1 MWPNRP
7 FPRGSIP
14 GVGRSHNW
22 RASASGTLASMK
34 LPKARGS
41 GRQVGAG
48 QFGEVDPDLGPDL
61 GLPFDLQATRQPGGG
76 VDEVGASRRV
86 DGLGNAANGQQGR
99 QAAVRWETR
108 GSGGWA
114 QRRCGTPWTPEGSR
128 RYHRMVRLGAFRA

>member
-1 MWPNRP
+1 
-7 FPRGSIP
+7 
-14 GVGRSHNW
+14 
-22 RASASGTLASMK
+22 MK

-61 GLPFDLQATRQPGGG
+61 GLPFDLQAARQPGGG
-76 VDEVGASRRV
+76 AWKWRQPSRVSTASVTPQTASR
-86 DGLGNAANGQQGR
+86 AA